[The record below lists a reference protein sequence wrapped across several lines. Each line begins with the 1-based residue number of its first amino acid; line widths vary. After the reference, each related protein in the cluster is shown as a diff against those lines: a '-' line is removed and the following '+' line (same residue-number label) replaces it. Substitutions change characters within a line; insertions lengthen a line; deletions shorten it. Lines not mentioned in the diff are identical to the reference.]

1 MCIIVMLVVLTISYI
16 NCFLSGNLFLGTKK
30 LTGRDIELWKS
41 TPAWNLAKAVEG
53 EDTIKANR
61 ILAKGFSID
70 YREPIF
76 GQNLLSWAVESNR
89 VETVAFLL
97 KKGANPNLHCHYDGE
112 SPVILAA
119 KRLDV
124 ASNPEILRLL
134 LKYGGN
140 PNDHVKPYE
149 QVSHEHSIKTPLTA
163 AAYRSLRKVKLLLD
177 AGAYIDFAI
186 KDGETA
192 LYHAALGN
200 KFDIIKYLLDK
211 GADYRKVYT
220 VTTNGDTLRFEDV
233 LAKFPYQKTQEN
245 ELLLKQI
252 QNFIRKGGG

>member
-1 MCIIVMLVVLTISYI
+1 M
-16 NCFLSGNLFLGTKK
+16 
-30 LTGRDIELWKS
+30 TGRDIELWKN
-41 TPAWNLAKAVEG
+41 TPIWELAKAVEC

-76 GQNLLSWAVESNR
+76 GQNLLSWAVENNKVR
-89 VETVAFLL
+89 TVAFLL
-97 KKGANPNLHCHYDGE
+97 EKGANPNLHCHYDGE

-124 ASNPEILRLL
+124 VSSPEILRLL

-140 PNDHVKPYE
+140 PNDHVKPCE
-149 QVSHEHSIKTPLTA
+149 QVSHERSIKTPLTA

-177 AGAYIDFAI
+177 AGAYVDFAI

-200 KFDIIKYLLDK
+200 QFDIIKHLLDN
-211 GADYRKVYT
+211 GADYRNAYT
-220 VTTNGDTLRFEDV
+220 VTTSGDTLRFKDV

-245 ELLLKQI
+245 EQLLKQI
-252 QNFIRKGGG
+252 QDFIRKSGG